1 MATSVRPIWLSI
13 HKWIG
18 LILGFWIVFQG
29 ITGAI
34 LVYKLEI
41 QAALN
46 PQLYRTGMPGGQID
60 YDRMVEAVTSGFPD
74 YRIAYLERDALASDE
89 SFRFVMARAGQPS
102 SPFEDLEVFVNPQ
115 TAQIM
120 GSRPWFTFMKAVWL
134 LHNGLIAG
142 PTGKLIVGILSLF
155 LVVTLIAG
163 VVLWWPANGKFG
175 RALRFKLS
183 SPGPRLLR
191 DLHTV
196 CGTYLFAIML
206 IICTTGLVIVFPA
219 QTHAVLKVFAEIKPP
234 SAFTADVIMPGV
246 DRDHRVPV
254 EPPKLNELA
263 ATVERAYPGSTVTLL
278 IYPHNSQKGTF
289 TFRILPAGKNPSVYT
304 TQVYLHPREGR
315 IIGRFDP
322 ALQPPANSFAGLWAI
337 YIHTGHMLG
346 MVGRVLVLIS
356 GAAFLGL
363 FGTGIYIW
371 LKKRPQLLAKMRSVI
386 RSREMA

>member
-1 MATSVRPIWLSI
+1 MAMSVRPIWLSI

-29 ITGAI
+29 LTGAI

-46 PQLYRTGMPGGQID
+46 PQLYRTGMPGGQVD

-115 TAQIM
+115 TGQIM

-175 RALRFKLS
+175 RALRFKFS

-206 IICTTGLVIVFPA
+206 IICMTGLVIVFPA
-219 QTHAVLKVFAEIKPP
+219 QTHAVLRVFAEIKPP

-246 DRDHRVPV
+246 DRDHHVPA

-263 ATVERAYPGSTVTLL
+263 ATVERAYPGSKVTLL

-337 YIHTGHMLG
+337 YIHTGHMAG
-346 MVGRVLVLIS
+346 MVGRVLVLLS

-371 LKKRPQLLAKMRSVI
+371 LKKRPQVLAKMRSVI
-386 RSREMA
+386 RAREMA